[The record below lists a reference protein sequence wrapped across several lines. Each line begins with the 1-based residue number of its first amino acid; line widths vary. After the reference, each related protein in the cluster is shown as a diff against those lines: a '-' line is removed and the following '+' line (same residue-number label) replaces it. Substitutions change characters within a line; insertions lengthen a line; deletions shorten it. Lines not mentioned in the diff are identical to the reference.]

1 MSESPK
7 IVLASSSPYRKTL
20 LERLCIPFETTS
32 PEVDESPI
40 PGESQEQLVIRLACL
55 KADAVAK
62 SWSDALIIG
71 SDQLAVLGDTVLG
84 KPGTRANALK
94 QLQSM
99 RGNSVFFL
107 TGLCLLNVATQNRQT
122 ELVRYEVE
130 FRDFDDSEIE
140 RYLDRD
146 EPYNCAGSFK
156 SEQLGIALMR
166 RMQGED
172 PTALIGL
179 PLIRLAEMLR
189 QEGLQLP

>member
-7 IVLASSSPYRKTL
+7 IVLASSSPYRKAL
-20 LERLCIPFETTS
+20 LERLCIPFDSTS
-32 PEVDESPI
+32 PEVDESPLT
-40 PGESQEQLVIRLACL
+40 GETPEQLVVRLACL
-55 KADAVAK
+55 KAGTVAK
-62 SWSDALIIG
+62 ERPDALIIG
-71 SDQLAVLGDTVLG
+71 SDQVAVLGDTVLG

-94 QLQSM
+94 QLQTM

-107 TGLCLLNVATQNRQT
+107 TGLCLLNSATQNRQT
-122 ELVRYEVE
+122 DLVRYEVE
-130 FRDFDDSEIE
+130 FRDYNDAEIE

-156 SEQLGIALMR
+156 SEQLGITLMR

-189 QEGLQLP
+189 QEGVLLP

>member
-20 LERLCIPFETTS
+20 LERLCIPFETCS
-32 PEVDESPI
+32 PDVDESPI
-40 PGESQEQLVIRLACL
+40 PDESPEQLVIRLARL
-55 KADAVAK
+55 KADTVAK
-62 SWSDALIIG
+62 SCSDALIIG
-71 SDQLAVLGDTVLG
+71 SDQVAVLGNTVLG
-84 KPGTRANALK
+84 KPETRANAIK

-99 RGNSVFFL
+99 RGNTVIFL
-107 TGLCLLNVATQNRQT
+107 TGICLLNASTQNHQSD
-122 ELVRYEVE
+122 LVRYEVV
-130 FRDFDDSEIE
+130 FRDFDDAEIV

-156 SEQLGIALMR
+156 SEQLGITLMR

-189 QEGLQLP
+189 QEGVLLP